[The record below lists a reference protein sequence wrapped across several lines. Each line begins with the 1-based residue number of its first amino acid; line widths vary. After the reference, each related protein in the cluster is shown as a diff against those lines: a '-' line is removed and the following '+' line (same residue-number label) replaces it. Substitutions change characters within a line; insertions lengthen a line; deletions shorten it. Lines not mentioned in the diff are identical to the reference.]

1 MAAKKARGWRSGRR
15 EGRSRMVQM
24 TRHLVVS
31 EGKETEPRYFEGV
44 RAALGAA
51 NGRKVA
57 IVVKGTGK
65 HTLDLLDFAVEH
77 CRYAP
82 ETFDHVWLVFD
93 KDDFPAADFDAMER
107 KCAELSDGSRT
118 FHALWSNPCFEL
130 WPLLHLRYTTAPM
143 TATECQRALAQ
154 AMSKD
159 LGVEYRKNLGGLF
172 GMVDGQRAEALHR
185 VQRLE
190 AHHGELGNAKPSA
203 QNPATKVGEIFD
215 VMGPYLDCCVS
226 AGKR

>member
-1 MAAKKARGWRSGRR
+1 MAAKKAKGWRSGRR
-15 EGRSRMVQM
+15 ECRSRMVQM

-44 RAALGAA
+44 RAALGDA
-51 NGRKVA
+51 NGRKVSV
-57 IVVKGTGK
+57 VVKGTGK

-107 KCAELSDGSRT
+107 KCTELSDDSRT

-130 WPLLHLRYTTAPM
+130 WLLLHLRYTTAPM
-143 TATECQRALAQ
+143 TAAECQRALAR

-159 LGVEYRKNLGGLF
+159 LGAEYRKNLDGLF
-172 GMVDGQRAEALHR
+172 GMLDAQRNEALQRAA
-185 VQRLE
+185 RLG
-190 AHHGELGNAKPSA
+190 AYHDGLGNAKPSTR
-203 QNPATKVGEIFD
+203 NPATKVGEIFD
-215 VMGPYLDCCVS
+215 VIGPYLVE
-226 AGKR
+226 

>member
-1 MAAKKARGWRSGRR
+1 MAAKKGKGWRSGRR

-107 KCAELSDGSRT
+107 KCAELSDGSGRSMRCGRT
-118 FHALWSNPCFEL
+118 PASSCG
-130 WPLLHLRYTTAPM
+130 RSCTC
-143 TATECQRALAQ
+143 ATRP
-154 AMSKD
+154 
-159 LGVEYRKNLGGLF
+159 R
-172 GMVDGQRAEALHR
+172 
-185 VQRLE
+185 
-190 AHHGELGNAKPSA
+190 P
-203 QNPATKVGEIFD
+203 
-215 VMGPYLDCCVS
+215 
-226 AGKR
+226 

>member
-1 MAAKKARGWRSGRR
+1 MAAKKGKGWRSGRR

-215 VMGPYLDCCVS
+215 VIGPYL
-226 AGKR
+226 AG

>member
-1 MAAKKARGWRSGRR
+1 
-15 EGRSRMVQM
+15 
-24 TRHLVVS
+24 
-31 EGKETEPRYFEGV
+31 
-44 RAALGAA
+44 
-51 NGRKVA
+51 
-57 IVVKGTGK
+57 
-65 HTLDLLDFAVEH
+65 
-77 CRYAP
+77 
-82 ETFDHVWLVFD
+82 
-93 KDDFPAADFDAMER
+93 
-107 KCAELSDGSRT
+107 DGSRT

-143 TATECQRALAQ
+143 TAAECLRALAQ

-190 AHHGELGNAKPSA
+190 AHHGDLGNAKPSA

-215 VMGPYLDCCVS
+215 VIGPYLTE
-226 AGKR
+226 

>member
-1 MAAKKARGWRSGRR
+1 MAAKKSRDWRSGKR

-24 TRHLVVS
+24 TRHLVVT

-51 NGRKVA
+51 NERKVA
-57 IVVKGTGK
+57 VVVKGTGK

-77 CRYAP
+77 CLYAP

-93 KDDFPAADFDAMER
+93 KDDFPAVDFDAMER
-107 KCAELSDGSRT
+107 QCAELSDGSRT

-143 TATECQRALAQ
+143 TAAECQRALAQ

-172 GMVDGQRAEALHR
+172 DMVNNQRAEAVHR
-185 VQRLE
+185 AQRLE

-215 VMGPYLDCCVS
+215 VIGPYL
-226 AGKR
+226 AG

>member
-1 MAAKKARGWRSGRR
+1 MR
-15 EGRSRMVQM
+15 
-24 TRHLVVS
+24 T
-31 EGKETEPRYFEGV
+31 
-44 RAALGAA
+44 ALGTA

-93 KDDFPAADFDAMER
+93 KDDFPAADFDAIER
-107 KCAELSDGSRT
+107 KCAELSNESRT
-118 FHALWSNPCFEL
+118 LHALWSNPCFEL

-143 TATECQRALAQ
+143 TAAECQRALAQ

-159 LGVEYRKNLGGLF
+159 LGVDYRKNIDGLF
-172 GMVDGQRAEALHR
+172 GMVDDKRPEALQRA
-185 VQRLE
+185 QRLK
-190 AHHGELGNAKPSA
+190 AHHEGLGNAKPSA

-215 VMGPYLDCCVS
+215 VIGPYLV
-226 AGKR
+226 G

>member
-1 MAAKKARGWRSGRR
+1 MAAKKGKNWRSGRR

-44 RAALGAA
+44 RSALGAA

-130 WPLLHLRYTTAPM
+130 WPLLHLRYTTASM
-143 TATECQRALAQ
+143 TAAECQRALAQ

-215 VMGPYLDCCVS
+215 VIGLYL
-226 AGKR
+226 AG

>member
-1 MAAKKARGWRSGRR
+1 MAAKKGKGWRSGRR

-65 HTLDLLDFAVEH
+65 HTLDLLGFAVEH

-143 TATECQRALAQ
+143 TAAGCQRALAL

-172 GMVDGQRAEALHR
+172 GMVDGQRAEALQR

-215 VMGPYLDCCVS
+215 VIGPYL
-226 AGKR
+226 AG

>member
-82 ETFDHVWLVFD
+82 ETFGHVWLVFD
-93 KDDFPAADFDAMER
+93 KDDFPAADLDAMER
-107 KCAELSDGSRT
+107 KCAKLSDGSRT

-130 WPLLHLRYTTAPM
+130 WPLLHLRYTSAPM
-143 TATECQRALAQ
+143 SAAECQRALSQ

-159 LGVEYRKNLGGLF
+159 LGIEYRKNLGGLF

-215 VMGPYLDCCVS
+215 VMGPYL
-226 AGKR
+226 AG